1 MSSDSGAWSLWLNLE
16 RIAND
21 LSGDVAP
28 SSCVIHRRTVRRQ
41 SGDVCVGGSESTTSR
56 GGRLRLIR
64 RLAGSTPNK
73 TDTDSSDM
81 VAMIGV
87 VIGLVQ
93 AIKIPF
99 VTIA

>member
-1 MSSDSGAWSLWLNLE
+1 MV
-16 RIAND
+16 RIVYG
-21 LSGDVAP
+21 LT
-28 SSCVIHRRTVRRQ
+28 VIVTMDHRR
-41 SGDVCVGGSESTTSR
+41 GDFIAGLPEGSPAMFAWGGSESTTGR

-81 VAMIGV
+81 VAMISV

-93 AIKIPF
+93 SVKKPF
-99 VTIA
+99 VTIAESQVRLVR